1 MWRTILSDAFG
12 LVLVVWSIPAAILVV
27 GAPLVLLAAL
37 LIEVIER
44 IAR

>member
-12 LVLVVWSIPAAILVV
+12 LVLVVWSIPVAILVV
-27 GAPLVLLAAL
+27 GAPIVLLAAL